1 MSSERRCL
9 ECGDVLIGRSD
20 KKFCNDSCRSAYNN
34 RQARGARSPTVRR
47 IQRILLR
54 NRHILEELVGQGE
67 TAKVSGQKLRT
78 LGFNFQYHTHTYT
91 SKKQT
96 TYIFIF
102 EYGYLPLDNDWFFVV
117 KREHQT

>member
-1 MSSERRCL
+1 MTSERRCL
-9 ECGDVLIGRSD
+9 ECGDVLVGRSD

-34 RQARGARSPTVRR
+34 RQATGARSPSVRHIHR
-47 IQRILLR
+47 TLLR

-67 TAKVSGQKLRT
+67 TAKVSGQKLRA

-91 SKKQT
+91 SKKQA
-96 TYIFIF
+96 TYIFVF

-117 KREHQT
+117 KREHQS